1 MGSVDYW
8 QSTGRQ
14 CYGRGARIWVY
25 LPDRLPGN
33 YLVQDRTANT
43 TRLSYAASDIAG
55 QLLFCWVMWYV
66 PYYYTDTCKIPPA
79 SVAAILL
86 ATRFLD
92 ALDAPLWGILMD
104 RTRSRWGKSRPW
116 FLWLCLPF
124 GIFGVL
130 TFLVP
135 DLEHRSKLAYA
146 AVTYA
151 GCNLLFTGINT
162 PVTSILPALTANP
175 KERLTLTTFRMLGS
189 KVGVLVVN
197 LTGMWLVHY
206 FGHGDDRTGF
216 LLAVPLFALA
226 SIALFLI
233 AFRNLK
239 EIVVPAK
246 AQSIRET
253 FGAFSGN
260 WPWLIVAMTTVL
272 FWMGFISRI
281 TVAPHFFKYV
291 LHRPD
296 LIGVANALDFAS
308 LATALPL
315 PWLCRS
321 MPKNRLWVLGLT
333 GMVVGQFILW
343 LGTARGHDLGLCL
356 TGWTVGFVFSGA
368 AMTLPFSLLA
378 DTVDYGEWKKGVRA
392 AGLLTAI
399 GGAFCFKVGAGLGGA
414 VPMWLLHASGY
425 AEGQVQTPSTIAA
438 LDYGIVGIPAICFA
452 LALVSASFY
461 GRFEHLDPIIQA
473 DLRQRRAGHAGVHC
487 EGTGAGGKL

>member
-1 MGSVDYW
+1 MG
-8 QSTGRQ
+8 
-14 CYGRGARIWVY
+14 
-25 LPDRLPGN
+25 
-33 YLVQDRTANT
+33 QDRTANT

-66 PYYYTDTCKIPPA
+66 PYYYTDTCKLSPA

-92 ALDAPLWGILMD
+92 AVDAPLWGILMD

-135 DLEHRSKLAYA
+135 DLGHGAKVAYA

-151 GCNLLFTGINT
+151 GCNILFTGINT

-189 KVGVLVVN
+189 KVGVLIVN
-197 LTGMWLVHY
+197 LTGMHLVHY
-206 FGHGDDRTGF
+206 LGRGDDRTGF
-216 LLAVPLFALA
+216 LRAVPLFALG
-226 SIALFLI
+226 SIALFLV

-239 EIVVPAK
+239 EIVVPTK
-246 AQSIRET
+246 TQSVRET
-253 FGAFSGN
+253 FGALAGN
-260 WPWLIVAMTTVL
+260 WPWLIVALTTVL

-296 LIGVANALDFAS
+296 LIGIANALDFAS

-315 PWLCRS
+315 PMLCRS
-321 MPKNRLWVLGLT
+321 LPKSRLWALGLM

-343 LGTARGHDLGLCL
+343 LGTMRGHNLGLCL

-414 VPMWLLHASGY
+414 VPMWLLDAGGY
-425 AEGQVQTPSTIAA
+425 LEGQVQTPSTIAA
-438 LDYGIVGIPAICFA
+438 LDYGIVGIPAMCFT
-452 LALVSASFY
+452 LALFSALFY
-461 GRFEHLDPIIQA
+461 GRYEHLEPRIQA
-473 DLRQRRAGHAGVHC
+473 DLQQRRSGLANGHC
-487 EGTGAGGKL
+487 ERTGVSGKL